1 MRSRKEL
8 KKSGLRSL
16 KKHYLLF
23 ILLCVIASFIGSEFN
38 NSLSFAKMEKNS
50 LKVDSSIINTDSN
63 VKKRIND
70 VSQNISNNKVVKK
83 IKDTNTNI
91 SDKINDIKKNK
102 KENYKKHFG
111 KIFDNKR
118 GVFASIVNLADS
130 GSLFLTI
137 FFAIK
142 SMIGVANISVIIS
155 IIASFIIYMVYWGF
169 FVNIFKVVSRR
180 IFLEGRIYKKI
191 AAKDSL
197 FLIRVK
203 KWSNTARVMFRTFIY
218 KFLWDFTI
226 VGGFIKKYSYFLVPY
241 IVAENPSIKGK
252 DAIKLS
258 RDMMYGH
265 KFECFVMDLS
275 FIGWDILGFFTFGLS
290 NVFFSNAY
298 EVAAFS
304 EYYSDLRSIAK
315 KNNIANVDLLCDTY
329 LYEKA
334 DEKKL
339 FDVYYKDLQNIEVK
353 SYKPKNI
360 KERIEDLF
368 GINLSSAEKEKEY
381 EKNRVNELLLRNI
394 EAEAKG
400 VSYPARLYFIPEKQ
414 KRKRFEIVNYLR
426 RYDITTL
433 ILIFF
438 SFSFVGWFWEVLLHL
453 LSEGRFVNR
462 GVMYGPWLPIYGTGG
477 VLVLLALNKF
487 RDKPLLQFVNITIL
501 CGIVEYFTSFFLEIT
516 HNGTRWWDYSGYF
529 INLNGRIC
537 AEGLIVFGLGGTA
550 AVYFI
555 APALDNMIKKI
566 NKNVILTISIIL
578 VSMFIVDKI
587 YSSKNPN
594 VGDGI
599 TSYQIVTNIV
609 KKIRM

>member
-203 KWSNTARVMFRTFIY
+203 N
-218 KFLWDFTI
+218 
-226 VGGFIKKYSYFLVPY
+226 
-241 IVAENPSIKGK
+241 
-252 DAIKLS
+252 
-258 RDMMYGH
+258 
-265 KFECFVMDLS
+265 
-275 FIGWDILGFFTFGLS
+275 
-290 NVFFSNAY
+290 
-298 EVAAFS
+298 
-304 EYYSDLRSIAK
+304 
-315 KNNIANVDLLCDTY
+315 
-329 LYEKA
+329 
-334 DEKKL
+334 
-339 FDVYYKDLQNIEVK
+339 
-353 SYKPKNI
+353 
-360 KERIEDLF
+360 
-368 GINLSSAEKEKEY
+368 
-381 EKNRVNELLLRNI
+381 
-394 EAEAKG
+394 G
-400 VSYPARLYFIPEKQ
+400 VIQQE
-414 KRKRFEIVNYLR
+414 
-426 RYDITTL
+426 
-433 ILIFF
+433 
-438 SFSFVGWFWEVLLHL
+438 
-453 LSEGRFVNR
+453 
-462 GVMYGPWLPIYGTGG
+462 
-477 VLVLLALNKF
+477 
-487 RDKPLLQFVNITIL
+487 
-501 CGIVEYFTSFFLEIT
+501 
-516 HNGTRWWDYSGYF
+516 
-529 INLNGRIC
+529 
-537 AEGLIVFGLGGTA
+537 
-550 AVYFI
+550 
-555 APALDNMIKKI
+555 
-566 NKNVILTISIIL
+566 
-578 VSMFIVDKI
+578 
-587 YSSKNPN
+587 
-594 VGDGI
+594 
-599 TSYQIVTNIV
+599 
-609 KKIRM
+609 